1 MKRHNFLAFLLCS
14 ESKFENIYTLEQKK
28 KKNAQK
34 EEGNMLRI
42 LATMNE
48 RVSMASSYYRILD
61 VSVGHRCCFVRS

>member
-1 MKRHNFLAFLLCS
+1 MKSYNFLAFLLCS
-14 ESKFENIYTLEQKK
+14 ESKFENIYTLGQ

-48 RVSMASSYYRILD
+48 RVSLASS
-61 VSVGHRCCFVRS
+61 

>member
-1 MKRHNFLAFLLCS
+1 MKSHNFLAFLLCS
-14 ESKFENIYTLEQKK
+14 ESKFENIYTLGQ